1 MNYSNLLQEKGFI
14 LNTYPEGKFWELVIT
29 KDEIKKSI
37 FVKYLKQILNCLI
50 LIQQIL
56 IRLYYSVQK
65 ILQNVFSIMIVT
77 HLIWTLKH
85 L

>member
-1 MNYSNLLQEKGFI
+1 MNYSNLLQKKGFI

-29 KDEIKKSI
+29 KDENKKSI

-77 HLIWTLKH
+77 HLIWILKH